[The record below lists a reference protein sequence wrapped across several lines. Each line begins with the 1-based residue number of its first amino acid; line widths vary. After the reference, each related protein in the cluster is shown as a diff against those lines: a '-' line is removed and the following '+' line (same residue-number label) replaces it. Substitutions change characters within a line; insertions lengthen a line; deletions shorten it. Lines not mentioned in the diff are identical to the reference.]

1 MAIPNENPIAP
12 ENLVQTSNSAEGDYS
27 DQSWSIS
34 EATAFDEDELARFE
48 SDQLGDDDGG
58 ATESDGFFSDLE
70 GELAAFLDG
79 TDTDPTL
86 PHGAR
91 GTPLWIGFDAE
102 WVWNEASQT
111 NTILSIQ
118 FYVPPQE
125 ALSQD
130 PAKQDQIKRLSRIV
144 YATAPTREGRP
155 ALLNCLRQL
164 IDQALEGHLIEEEP
178 AFINVVGFGLRF
190 DLAALSDFAKLKNQI
205 DSVSGKVATVGSNA
219 IMEFS
224 KTLVT
229 GDGFSTLLIGLKFID
244 VAAHVPPGTALRHIG
259 QLLNLPK
266 LEISAPYSI
275 ERMDDYLAGDP
286 EGYAAYAM
294 RDAEIAV
301 VYAQRLAQFAKNE
314 LGIKSLPATASGLAL
329 KWLLKTLKE
338 TGIDRLE
345 AFGLHKTKKEF
356 WHNASKQARFT
367 SEVVPTPMR
376 RIQEAFLTDCYAG
389 GRNEAFILGPTPVGR
404 WLDLDLAGAY
414 SSGLV
419 DLPLIDFENPR
430 SSLNVDDYLGHVAG
444 YALIDFEHAADTRYP
459 VFAISRGGRG
469 LIFPLQGQAYATAPE
484 IQVARDLGCQISI
497 KWGVVY
503 PWKRLPEDDAE
514 AVPAQRLFGP
524 FVKAARQLRAKLKQQ
539 AAGKDSLEEQAA
551 KLYANSVYGKLAQS
565 LRDKNVF
572 DTRSSQSI
580 KLKPSAI
587 TNPAIASHVTGF
599 IRAILAEIL
608 NRIPRQ
614 RMVVSVT
621 TDGFLTD
628 ATEAEIDLSG
638 PLCQRFQALC
648 DEILPGSKMLEVK
661 HEVAQVICM
670 KTRGQLTGQALP
682 GQKIVLAKAGVQPIV
697 KADPNLT
704 PEEYKKVQN
713 ETMLDLYLDRYPGQT
728 MLVSQFASLH
738 DQWEKEIDLHK
749 FERNVVMS
757 LEPDMKR
764 QLLNP
769 HMIEVRNRQR
779 THLALDSQ
787 PWRTVADFDAA
798 RTRLDGWRRTRCLKT
813 VDDWTSFNDG
823 LKVSLV
829 RAKQRAAGVTAMNQ
843 RGGRNASDVLRRA
856 FLRAYAQ
863 KKLGLTRCL
872 TYSALADWLT
882 QAGYVTKESEPRSAR
897 AQPLV
902 LHSTPRTDDVMK
914 LWQLLQDKF
923 PEADL
928 EPLLAAD

>member
-12 ENLVQTSNSAEGDYS
+12 DNLDQTSNSAEGDYS

-48 SDQLGDDDGG
+48 SDHLGDDGG
-58 ATESDGFFSDLE
+58 TTESDDFFSDLE

-102 WVWNEASQT
+102 WVWDEATET

-118 FYVPPQE
+118 LYVPQQE

-130 PAKQDQIKRLSRIV
+130 LAKQNKIKQLSRIV
-144 YATAPTREGRP
+144 YASEPTREGRP
-155 ALLNCLRQL
+155 ALLNSLRQL

-190 DLAALSDFAKLKNQI
+190 DLAALSDFSQLKNQI
-205 DSVSGKVATVGSNA
+205 DSVSGKVATVSRNA
-219 IMEFS
+219 TMEFP

-266 LEISAPYSI
+266 LEIPAPYSI
-275 ERMDDYLAGDP
+275 EHMDEYLKRDP
-286 EGYAAYAM
+286 EGYEAYAM

-301 VYAQRLAQFAKNE
+301 VYARRLAEFAKKE

-338 TGIDRLE
+338 TGIDPLA
-345 AFGLHKTKKEF
+345 AFGLHKTRNEF
-356 WHNASKQARFT
+356 WHSASKQARFNN
-367 SEVVPTPMR
+367 VIVPTPMR

-389 GRNEAFILGPTPVGR
+389 GRNEAFILGPTPVGH

-430 SSLNVDDYLGHVAG
+430 SSLNIEDYLGHVAG
-444 YALIDFEHAADTRYP
+444 YALIDFEHPADTRYP

-484 IQVARDLGCQISI
+484 IQVARDLGCQITI

-503 PWKRLPEDDAE
+503 PWKRLPGDDAE
-514 AVPAQRLFGP
+514 GDPALRLFGP
-524 FVKAARQLRAKLKQQ
+524 FVKAARQLRAKLKKQ

-572 DTRSSQSI
+572 DTRSSQTI

-587 TNPAIASHVTGF
+587 TNPAIAAHVTGF
-599 IRAILAEIL
+599 IRAILAEVL
-608 NRIPRQ
+608 NRIPRH

-628 ATEAEIDLSG
+628 ATEDEIDLSG
-638 PLCQRFQALC
+638 PLCKRFQALC
-648 DEILPGSKMLEVK
+648 DEILPGSQMLEVK
-661 HEVAQVICM
+661 HEVAQVVCM

-682 GQKIVLAKAGVQPIV
+682 GKKIVLAKAGVQPLV
-697 KADPNLT
+697 KADPNLSA
-704 PEEYKKVQN
+704 EEYKHRQN
-713 ETMLDLYLDRYPGQT
+713 DAMLDLYLDRYAGQT

-738 DQWEKEIDLHK
+738 DQWEKGVDLHK

-764 QLLNP
+764 QLINP
-769 HMIEVRNRQR
+769 HMIEIASKQR
-779 THLALDSQ
+779 YHLAMDSQ
-787 PWRTVADFDAA
+787 PWRTVEDFDAA
-798 RTRLDGWRRTRCLKT
+798 RTRLDGWRRSHCLRT
-813 VDDWTSFNDG
+813 VEDWKIFSD
-823 LKVSLV
+823 SLMVGMV
-829 RAKQRAAGVTAMNQ
+829 RSKQRAAGVTAMNQ
-843 RGGRNASDVLRRA
+843 RGGRDASDVLRRA

-863 KKLGLTRCL
+863 EKLGLTRSL
-872 TYSALADWLT
+872 TYPVLADWLT
-882 QAGYVTKESEPRSAR
+882 QAGYATKASEPRSAR

-928 EPLLAAD
+928 TLLLATE